1 MDFILYYIL
10 RRFFVSMSFDNRMI
24 HLEKGLI
31 LRRVSD
37 IPYDRA
43 AVCEIRRSPLLR
55 LLGGKH
61 VTVVTHSGKIDF
73 YLKRGERLPFL
84 PEHTGAVIRPSRFGI
99 ICGAFEDTR
108 ALGGTLTFAA
118 AISRIGSIFGKEY
131 SGKITAS
138 LELAADSISG
148 TLSAVNIAVPR
159 IAAVIAVFLIAA
171 WLFAF
176 IKKSLTLSRFS
187 LSAKKGFVTVS
198 HGIITLYESTLVL
211 NNINAVISRRAVTGT
226 LSHTAAIYC
235 MGRMFFPPINDSKRK
250 RLLKSVFG
258 LDHPDS
264 APIKPPPGAFFAY
277 CGVSFWWFLGSIA
290 ALLAVYLGEDYRVIP
305 PLPLIRTALWFTAA
319 ISLYSIFARA
329 LYMSRCEKTAQ
340 NGILGIS
347 CIKKSRL
354 YTAEIPKAKVVR
366 QKTRFTRFSQKSG
379 LCDRYFGV
387 FGEKNF
393 IIRKVPFL

>member
-1 MDFILYYIL
+1 MNFILYYIL
-10 RRFFVSMSFDNRMI
+10 RRFFVSISFDNRVI

-31 LRRVSD
+31 LRRISD
-37 IPYDRA
+37 IPYNS
-43 AVCEIRRSPLLR
+43 AVMCEIRRSSLLR

-61 VTVVTHSGKIDF
+61 VTVVTHSGGISF

-84 PEHTGAVIRPSRFGI
+84 PEHAGAVIKPSRFGI

-108 ALGGTLTFAA
+108 AFGGTLTFAA
-118 AISRIGSIFGKEY
+118 AISRVGSILGKEY
-131 SGKITAS
+131 SGRITAA
-138 LELAADSISG
+138 LELAADSISE

-159 IAAVIAVFLIAA
+159 IAAVIAVFLMAA

-176 IKKSLTLSRFS
+176 ARKTIMLSRFS
-187 LSAKKGFVTVS
+187 LSAKKGFVTVN

-235 MGRMFFPPINDSKRK
+235 MGRMFFPPINDSGRK

-264 APIKPPPGAFFAY
+264 IPIKPPLGAFFAY
-277 CGVSFWWFLGSIA
+277 CAVPFWWFWGSAA
-290 ALLAVYLGEDYRVIP
+290 ALSAIYLGECWGVIP
-305 PLPLIRTALWFTAA
+305 PLPLIRSVLWFAAA
-319 ISLYSIFARA
+319 ISLYNVFARA
-329 LYMSRCEKTAQ
+329 LYMSRCEMAAQ
-340 NGILGIS
+340 DGILGLT
-347 CIKKSRL
+347 CIKRSRL
-354 YTAEIPKAKVVR
+354 YTAEIPRSKIVR

-387 FGEKNF
+387 YGEKNF
-393 IIRKVPFL
+393 ILRKIPFL